1 LLRSARNDKI
11 WVNPKIKIMPEE
23 INNPSIPSA
32 PNEGGQ
38 NKDVEENKVMA
49 ALSYAWILCLVPL
62 LGKKDSKYAQF
73 HAKQGLVL
81 FIIELAAS
89 LFLWFPFFGQLLM
102 LALVVVS
109 VIGIIKALNG
119 EWWKIPYIYD
129 WSKKINI

>member
-1 LLRSARNDKI
+1 M
-11 WVNPKIKIMPEE
+11 VNPKIKIMSEE
-23 INNPSIPSA
+23 IKTPSTTTPAES
-32 PNEGGQ
+32 GQ
-38 NKDVEENKVMA
+38 NNKDIEENKVMA

-73 HAKQGLVL
+73 HAKQGLIL

-89 LFLWFPFFGQLLM
+89 LLLWFPFFGQLLM